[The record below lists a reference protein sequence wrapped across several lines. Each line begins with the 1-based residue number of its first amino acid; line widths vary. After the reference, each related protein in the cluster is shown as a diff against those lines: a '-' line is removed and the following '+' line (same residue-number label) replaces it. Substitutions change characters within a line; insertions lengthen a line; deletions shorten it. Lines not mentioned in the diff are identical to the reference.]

1 MQKLRICKSLY
12 LSAGL
17 GIKGGGEGECQVR
30 WGGGWGDSPKWW
42 QIIIEPGNLATIFFI
57 CLIRPMKACEVNQ
70 FTGMLRM
77 FRITW
82 PTS

>member
-1 MQKLRICKSLY
+1 MQKLRICKSLN

-17 GIKGGGEGECQVR
+17 GIKGGG
-30 WGGGWGDSPKWW
+30 GDSPKWW

-57 CLIRPMKACEVNQ
+57 CLIRPMKTCQVNQ